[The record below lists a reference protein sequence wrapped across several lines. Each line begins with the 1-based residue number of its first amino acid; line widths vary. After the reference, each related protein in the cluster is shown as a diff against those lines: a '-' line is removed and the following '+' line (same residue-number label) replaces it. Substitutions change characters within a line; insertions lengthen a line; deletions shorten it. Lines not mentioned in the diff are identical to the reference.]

1 METKIG
7 KTLKQWFPTA
17 FEELPEYSSC
27 SDYELLCRF
36 AKYTISIIHDDSDT
50 KREPFRLILL
60 LYSKGSLYEKNA
72 IENEFFRILAGE
84 ETSMTLK
91 EHLSLM
97 PEELKPVYLK
107 TILGN

>member
-1 METKIG
+1 METKIR

-17 FEELPEYSSC
+17 FEELPENDNC
-27 SDYELLCRF
+27 SDYEILCRF
-36 AKYTISIIHDDSDT
+36 AKYTISIINEDNET
-50 KREPFRLILL
+50 KKEPFRLILL

-72 IENEFFRILAGE
+72 IENEFLRILAGE
-84 ETSMTLK
+84 EKCMTLK